1 MSLLSFFLSF
11 QGRICRQSWWLG
23 FVILVAVTVPV
34 SLMLDPEAFAPS
46 AGEIK
51 PPSLAL
57 TIWSLMTCLP
67 TAAITIKRLN
77 DRDWPS
83 WIGCLLVVAFIVLI
97 IANYFGLLLDPDRM
111 TPPESFVFG
120 SLMLFFLW
128 TLVDNG
134 FFKGSDG
141 PNRYGPDPLAF
152 TPDKP

>member
-1 MSLLSFFLSF
+1 
-11 QGRICRQSWWLG
+11 
-23 FVILVAVTVPV
+23 
-34 SLMLDPEAFAPS
+34 MLDPEAFAPS

-51 PPSLAL
+51 SPSLAL

-83 WIGCLLVVAFIVLI
+83 WIGYLLVLAFIVLI

-120 SLMLFFLW
+120 ALMLFFLW

-141 PNRYGPDPLAF
+141 PNRYGPDPLAS
-152 TPDKP
+152 PPSNP